1 MLADQGVRLPEARA
15 LIEKAVGLAPD
26 DPFIQDSLG
35 WVAFRQGDVALAL
48 DVLQAA
54 YEKRPHAEI
63 AAHLGEVLWTQ
74 GEREQA
80 LALWQ
85 QARQLDVRD
94 ATLAGTL
101 KRLNL
106 TLPEPPADEGDDAE
120 ISDDEAR
127 DADTP
132 AAPAP

>member
-1 MLADQGVRLPEARA
+1 M
-15 LIEKAVGLAPD
+15 
-26 DPFIQDSLG
+26 
-35 WVAFRQGDVALAL
+35 AFRQGNTALAL
-48 DVLQAA
+48 HVLQAA
-54 YEKRPHAEI
+54 YEKRPNAEI

-101 KRLNL
+101 KRLNI
-106 TLPEPPADEGDDAE
+106 TLPEPPADEGDS
-120 ISDDEAR
+120 IVR
-127 DADTP
+127 ADSRS
-132 AAPAP
+132 